1 MGYLVSGMLGE
12 SHCFLLKEALLSLLG
27 SVQYMVTWERQTSK
41 VTTLGMTTE
50 CILTADKA
58 SCGMDGMLLP
68 LCEESINRC
77 VM

>member
-1 MGYLVSGMLGE
+1 MGYLVSGTLGE
-12 SHCFLLKEALLSLLG
+12 SYCFLLKEALLSLLG
-27 SVQYMVTWERQTSK
+27 SVQYMV
-41 VTTLGMTTE
+41 TLGMTTE

-77 VM
+77 VT